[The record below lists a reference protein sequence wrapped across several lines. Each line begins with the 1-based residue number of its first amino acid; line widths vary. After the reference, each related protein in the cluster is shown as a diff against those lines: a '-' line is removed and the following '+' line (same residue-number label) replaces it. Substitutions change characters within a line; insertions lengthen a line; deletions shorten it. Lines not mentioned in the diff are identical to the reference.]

1 MPTRTSGR
9 HRAFGFSRT
18 AVVAMAGVASLALGS
33 PLRAQEQRP
42 PAPVPLLLIVYDRV
56 GLSASTLAEA
66 RRTAERLYQ
75 DVDVEMVWIEH
86 GSPALK
92 RLTADPDQEQLVL
105 SRAVYVTLVTGRAA
119 VVRPPAGVMG
129 TAMLG
134 TQFAWVFTPRVE
146 ALAEEYRASFGM
158 LLGHVIA
165 HEVGHLLLPASG
177 HSARGLMGASL
188 DPNRLDRKELCFDGD
203 QGRLIRERLTSIR
216 TSEHPFVPPS
226 PPALARR

>member
-1 MPTRTSGR
+1 MPPRTSGR

-42 PAPVPLLLIVYDRV
+42 PAPVPLLLIVYDRCV
-56 GLSASTLAEA
+56 VSPATLAEA

-86 GSPALK
+86 GSAALK

-105 SRAVYVTLVTGRAA
+105 SRALYVTLVTGRAA

-129 TAMLG
+129 
-134 TQFAWVFTPRVE
+134 
-146 ALAEEYRASFGM
+146 
-158 LLGHVIA
+158 
-165 HEVGHLLLPASG
+165 
-177 HSARGLMGASL
+177 
-188 DPNRLDRKELCFDGD
+188 
-203 QGRLIRERLTSIR
+203 
-216 TSEHPFVPPS
+216 
-226 PPALARR
+226 